1 MKFLVRLN
9 LVSELVTEDRACLW
23 HSDDETCNLCLSD
36 ENESIPDYIYKDY
49 YATDGSEVQLRETLD
64 LDFASTPFSSTE
76 LVDGSVLPLYEPD
89 WFILVEQNASE
100 VTFRLQPGADITVES
115 VTEQEARE
123 FCQVLLPQLFEIY
136 NLASEGSAGL
146 EIKAVEIFSVTAI

>member
-1 MKFLVRLN
+1 MKFSIRLT
-9 LVSELVTEDRACLW
+9 LISEAVTEDRACFW
-23 HSDDETCNLCLSD
+23 HSSDETCNLCPND
-36 ENESIPDYIYKDY
+36 ENESIPDHIYKDY
-49 YATDGSEVQLRETLD
+49 YATDGSAVMLKEDND

-76 LVDGSVLPLYEPD
+76 LVDGSELPLYEPD
-89 WFILVEQNASE
+89 WFIVVEQNASE
-100 VTFRLQPGADITVES
+100 VTFQLQPGADITVES

-123 FCQVLLPQLFEIY
+123 ICQVLLPQLFEIY